1 VVLQSESIL
10 STLSRE
16 NLNHTPRNAYSHIGE
31 ENLSRR
37 PEKENRKSDRVH
49 LSKAEKVAIPII
61 LIVAVWVVYSV
72 VQPSVPAPQ
81 PTVTSATAS
90 STSLAPD
97 FTLPVVG
104 PNGLTGQSISLSS
117 FRGKV
122 VFLEF
127 MEPWCTHC
135 QHMAPALQD
144 LYTKYQ
150 NNPNVVFISVAGPWN
165 GPDGNPAS
173 ANDAAKFISTYGTGW
188 TYVYD
193 SSGTVMNTEYGVNS
207 TPTFF
212 IIGKSGVVFTTFQ
225 GEQAEDTIA
234 AAITNATNAS

>member
-1 VVLQSESIL
+1 MR
-10 STLSRE
+10 T
-16 NLNHTPRNAYSHIGE
+16 HIGE

-49 LSKAEKVAIPII
+49 LSKAEKVAIPLI

-72 VQPSVPAPQ
+72 VQPSVPTPQ
-81 PTVTSATAS
+81 TTVTTAS
-90 STSLAPD
+90 STGLAPD

-104 PNGLTGQSISLSS
+104 PNSPTGLTGQSVSLSS

-127 MEPWCTHC
+127 MVPWCPHC
-135 QHMAPALQD
+135 RNMAPVLQD

-150 NNPNVVFISVAGPWN
+150 NNPNVVFVSVAGAWN
-165 GPDGNPAS
+165 GPDGKPSTAS
-173 ANDAAKFISTYGTGW
+173 DAANFITTYGTGW
-188 TYVYD
+188 TYVFD
-193 SSGTVMNTEYGVNS
+193 SSGTVMNVEYGVTS

-225 GEQAEDTIA
+225 GEQAEAAIA
-234 AAITNATNAS
+234 AAIDNASNAS

>member
-1 VVLQSESIL
+1 M
-10 STLSRE
+10 
-16 NLNHTPRNAYSHIGE
+16 
-31 ENLSRR
+31 SRR
-37 PEKENRKSDRVH
+37 PEKETRKSDRMH

-90 STSLAPD
+90 SASLAPD

-104 PNGLTGQSISLSS
+104 PNSPNGLTGQSISLSS

-127 MEPWCTHC
+127 MVPWCQHC
-135 QHMAPALQD
+135 RNMAPVLQD

-150 NNPNVVFISVAGPWN
+150 NNPNVVFISVAGAWN
-165 GPDGNPAS
+165 GPDGNPAT
-173 ANDAAKFISTYGTGW
+173 AIDAAKFISTYGTGW

-193 SSGTVMNTEYGVNS
+193 SSGTVMSVEYGVTS

-225 GEQAEDTIA
+225 GEQAEATIA
-234 AAITNATNAS
+234 AAIDSASNAS